1 MRQMETNFEI
11 FPPPIQN
18 AFGGVCEIIQ
28 RIWEVFHA
36 ASEQAAR
43 NASSSAKSLIKREE
57 RVKNEK
63 KESLPEFTAPAF
75 RVPRCFAHTHT
86 HRHTHCPD
94 AVCTVNSPEVA
105 LCSAACSTHCCWH
118 KVCPVLVGCNPGSSA
133 SLSLS
138 VNGGALKAYCTRSA
152 PIFYFFIIF
161 LHAVSSLRKVQLT
174 ANWSWSSAAS
184 PPHLFFGWNKNFQAV
199 PIFPSILSKG
209 ASN

>member
-63 KESLPEFTAPAF
+63 KKVCLSSRPLHSESPDVLRTRTHTDTHTAPM
-75 RVPRCFAHTHT
+75 
-86 HRHTHCPD
+86 
-94 AVCTVNSPEVA
+94 
-105 LCSAACSTHCCWH
+105 LC
-118 KVCPVLVGCNPGSSA
+118 
-133 SLSLS
+133 
-138 VNGGALKAYCTRSA
+138 
-152 PIFYFFIIF
+152 
-161 LHAVSSLRKVQLT
+161 VQ
-174 ANWSWSSAAS
+174 
-184 PPHLFFGWNKNFQAV
+184 
-199 PIFPSILSKG
+199 
-209 ASN
+209 